1 MGAREMPI
9 LRYVEKGGVFTPQ
22 ALSAMGNALE
32 ATTEILGINGDET
45 KRQTVAK
52 FIIRLA
58 RDDRNLSAEGLRDRA
73 VAALGGVAY
82 RAMPAPI
89 QPANSSPIAE

>member
-1 MGAREMPI
+1 MPI
-9 LRYVEKGGVFTPQ
+9 LRYLEKGVFTPQ
-22 ALSAMGNALE
+22 ALSEMGKAME
-32 ATTEILGINGDET
+32 ATTEVLGINGDEA

-58 RDDRNLSAEGLRDRA
+58 QADRSFNAETLRDRA

-82 RAMPAPI
+82 TVILAST
-89 QPANSSPIAE
+89 QPANSA